1 MKCSQ
6 KHCKKQKKTWN
17 VFKNLIKNKKKTKK
31 KHDFWNLWQKNEKSW
46 LSSKNHVF
54 FFFLFWF
61 LQGFWT
67 HFMFFLFF
75 IRFLNAYHVFSLLF
89 TMVLNA
95 FQMFLLLFAQI
106 WIKIVIRQMFS
117 TSFYVQLTMFVN
129 TNYGFNCISECLCR
143 QMYPKFHNS
152 TLCLRNN
159 VLATL
164 WVSTLSL
171 NQVAQLLSQLTV
183 FLYKRTTWHFKLVFA
198 QKHRLLKYKPSLR
211 FIQVKSCISKEFWLK
226 I

>member
-1 MKCSQ
+1 MQSKTLQKTKKIMKCMQ
-6 KHCKKQKKTWN
+6 KPHKKQKKH
-17 VFKNLIKNKKKTKK
+17 KTPWFLKLMEK
-31 KHDFWNLWQKNEKSW
+31 IEKSW
-46 LSSKNHVF
+46 LSSKNQVF
-54 FFFLFWF
+54 FVFLCFFE
-61 LQGFWT
+61 GFWT

-129 TNYGFNCISECLCR
+129 TNYGFNCISECLRR

-198 QKHRLLKYKPSLR
+198 QKHRLLKYKPSLC